1 MAKAKSKY
9 EPLIIDEVKACEIM
23 ITAYGF
29 LVSQIQYNKGWC
41 CLREYP
47 YALPEPKSLTKI
59 VKEMVDA
66 EIKEITNAKFAEPTD
81 KEYEKARK
89 LSRGGSDG
97 SQTPKV
103 REEAGSG
110 APPSA
115 DNNV

>member
-1 MAKAKSKY
+1 M
-9 EPLIIDEVKACEIM
+9 
-23 ITAYGF
+23 
-29 LVSQIQYNKGWC
+29 SQIQYNKGWC

-59 VKEMVDA
+59 VKEMVD
-66 EIKEITNAKFAEPTD
+66 KEIEEITKAKFEMPSPED
-81 KEYEKARK
+81 YEKARK
-89 LSRGGSDG
+89 LSRGSGSDG
-97 SQTPKV
+97 SLASKV